1 MQKPVSERVKAI
13 RQEIADIRE
22 ANRLALG
29 RKDASAIAEQ
39 ERRVQRLLE
48 IVKELADLTDW
59 KKL

>member
-1 MQKPVSERVKAI
+1 VQKPVSERVKAI

-22 ANRLALG
+22 ANRIAVG
-29 RKDASAIAEQ
+29 RKTPSAAAEQ
-39 ERRVQRLLE
+39 ERRLQRLLE